1 MEKVEQY
8 RVFELEVPEGVT
20 AVTFRQGDAS
30 AEVHTFSDGPA
41 RTLARFMPAEP
52 GIWEYDGGSFLCT
65 PASGNNHGPVRAE
78 DKGFRYADGTRFF
91 PFGTTCYA
99 WTHQPEE
106 LRRQTL
112 ESLRDSPFNKVRMC
126 VFPKSMVYSMNEPA
140 RFPFLKDEEGRWD
153 VHQPDAAFWRDFE
166 AQIAALDRLGV
177 EADIILFH
185 PYDRWGFAAL
195 SREDSLTYLDYC
207 VSRLAA
213 YKNVWWS
220 LANEYNLVPGKTGE
234 DWNAFARRVQEMDSS
249 RHLLSI
255 HNFGLPHPD
264 RDWMTHCSIQSD
276 SCRQVLIWGW

>member
-20 AVTFRQGDAS
+20 AVTFRQGGAS

-52 GIWEYDGGSFLCT
+52 GIWECDGGSFLCT

-112 ESLRDSPFNKVRMC
+112 ESLRDSPFNKVRM
-126 VFPKSMVYSMNEPA
+126 
-140 RFPFLKDEEGRWD
+140 
-153 VHQPDAAFWRDFE
+153 
-166 AQIAALDRLGV
+166 
-177 EADIILFH
+177 
-185 PYDRWGFAAL
+185 
-195 SREDSLTYLDYC
+195 
-207 VSRLAA
+207 
-213 YKNVWWS
+213 
-220 LANEYNLVPGKTGE
+220 
-234 DWNAFARRVQEMDSS
+234 
-249 RHLLSI
+249 
-255 HNFGLPHPD
+255 
-264 RDWMTHCSIQSD
+264 
-276 SCRQVLIWGW
+276 